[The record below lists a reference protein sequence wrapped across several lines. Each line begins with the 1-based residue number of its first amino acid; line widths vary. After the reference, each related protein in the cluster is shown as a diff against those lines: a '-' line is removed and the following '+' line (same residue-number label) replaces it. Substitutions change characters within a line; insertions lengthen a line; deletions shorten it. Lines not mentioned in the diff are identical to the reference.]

1 MNTNADAIKI
11 LCYGDSNTW
20 GQASDKKDRQP
31 ANVRWTGQLQRILG
45 EKYYVIEEGL
55 SSRTTDL
62 EYDKKPG
69 RNGKTYLAPC
79 LSSHR
84 PIDIVVLMLGT
95 NDLKT
100 EYNRSARG
108 VSLALKG
115 LVADIREH
123 GTYME
128 QSAPKIVLVSPI
140 HIDSN
145 AQEFGSFYMGS
156 YNEASGER
164 SLELSRY
171 IADVAQSEGCEFV
184 DAASVAVPGVDG
196 IHLSME
202 SHALLA
208 KLIADKIVQM

>member
-20 GQASDKKDRQP
+20 GQGSDKKIRQP
-31 ANVRWTGQLQRILG
+31 ANVRWTGQLQRMLG
-45 EKYYVIEEGL
+45 EEYYVIEEGL

-69 RNGKTYLAPC
+69 RNGKMYLTPC
-79 LSSHR
+79 LASHR

-100 EYNRSARG
+100 EYDRHARD

-115 LVADIREH
+115 LVADIRQH

-128 QSAPKIVLVSPI
+128 QGAPQIVLVSPI

-145 AQEFGSFYMGS
+145 AQEFNNLYAGKYDEVSS
-156 YNEASGER
+156 EK
-164 SLELSRY
+164 SLELARY
-171 IADVAQSEGCEFV
+171 IADVAQSENCEFL
-184 DAASVAVPGVDG
+184 DASTVAVPGVDG
-196 IHLSME
+196 IHLSTE

-208 KLIADKIVQM
+208 KLIGDKVLQM